1 MVVVRNRGGKE
12 QIVAALLYIFLVGI
26 AVTVSESD
34 REKKKKEE
42 RKRRGEKRTI
52 VLFRLSRVA
61 RLTRFTLPSFPL
73 RMFNYQRVKSNA
85 RFRFDASFPPLSI
98 LSPVLSTFGRE
109 TMKFPSERA
118 TFP

>member
-1 MVVVRNRGGKE
+1 MVVVGNRGGKE
-12 QIVAALLYIFLVGI
+12 QIVAALLYIFPVGI

-34 REKKKKEE
+34 REKRRKKKE
-42 RKRRGEKRTI
+42 KREKRTI

>member
-1 MVVVRNRGGKE
+1 MVVVGNRGGKE
-12 QIVAALLYIFLVGI
+12 QIVAALLYIFPVGI

-85 RFRFDASFPPLSI
+85 RFRFDASFPPPI